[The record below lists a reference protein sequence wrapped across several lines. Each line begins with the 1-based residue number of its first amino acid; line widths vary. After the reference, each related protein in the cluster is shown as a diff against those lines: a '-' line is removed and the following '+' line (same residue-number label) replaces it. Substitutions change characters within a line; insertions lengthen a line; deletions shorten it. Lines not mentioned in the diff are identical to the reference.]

1 MQISEIK
8 WMGDPQR
15 FENDIESRLN
25 NLEILVTGLLDAP
38 YPGWLGEIVSDR
50 QAVEQFVV
58 KEAALHW
65 IMRVANHS
73 QGAVR
78 KALWLDIEKEL
89 VELEK
94 TVDALMRA
102 ECVLS

>member
-8 WMGDPQR
+8 WMEDPQR
-15 FENDIESRLN
+15 FENDVESRLN
-25 NLEILVTGLLDAP
+25 DLGKLVTGLLGAP
-38 YPGWLGEIVSDR
+38 YPGWPGERSSDR
-50 QAVEQFVV
+50 RTTEEFVV
-58 KEAALHW
+58 REAALHW

-89 VELEK
+89 RELEM
-94 TVDALMRA
+94 TVDVLMRA
-102 ECVLS
+102 ECV

>member
-15 FENDIESRLN
+15 FENDVESRLN
-25 NLEILVTGLLDAP
+25 DLEILVTGLLGAP
-38 YPGWLGEIVSDR
+38 HPGWLGERGADR
-50 QAVEQFVV
+50 QTMEEFVV
-58 KEAALHW
+58 REAALHW

-73 QGAVR
+73 QGGVR

-89 VELEK
+89 RELEK